1 MKESGNTRGRGWIGR
16 QYRPGDEHQILHL
29 RRLVFGAVDEQR
41 NTAEYWRWE
50 FQDCPAGP
58 ATIWIA
64 ESGEGIVGHY
74 AVRPVRMLCAG
85 ELILGSTS
93 IDAMTHPDY
102 RREAVFAT
110 LGQSAYAEVEREG
123 PALTYIFPRKISM
136 KGTIEKFDWQ
146 YLCSLTVFVKPLS
159 ASRVAERLIPGSKVL
174 TPVRAL
180 LTALLRPLS
189 RPATIP
195 PEEHVGMR
203 WTDRFD
209 SRFDD
214 LWGRVAARYPIAVV
228 RDSTYLNWR
237 YGDNPGRDYRTVVA
251 ERAGEIAAYVTLRC
265 MEQYG
270 LRGGMIVDLL
280 AAPGSEEALS
290 SLLGH
295 AERFLREQQ
304 MDVVACLV
312 NGDKRYTRLLR
323 KQGFLP
329 LPGKM
334 GFKEWYFGYRINRPT
349 VSEELCADRSSW
361 FLTFGDT
368 DVV

>member
-1 MKESGNTRGRGWIGR
+1 MTESSETGGQGWTAR
-16 QYRPGDEHQILHL
+16 QYRPGDEHQILLL
-29 RRLVFGAVDEQR
+29 RSLVFGVVDEQR

-58 ATIWIA
+58 ATIWVA
-64 ESGEGIVGHY
+64 ESEEGIVGHY

-102 RREAVFAT
+102 RRQAVFAT

-123 PALTYIFPRKISM
+123 PAVTYIFPRKISM
-136 KGTIEKFDWQ
+136 IGTIEKFDWK
-146 YLCSLTVFVKPLS
+146 YLCSLTVFAKPLD
-159 ASRVAERLIPGSKVL
+159 ASRVAERFIRRSTVL

-180 LTALLRPLS
+180 FTGLLRPFS
-189 RPATIP
+189 RPANP
-195 PEEHVGMR
+195 PPDEHLETRRVE
-203 WTDRFD
+203 RFD

-214 LWGRVAARYPIAVV
+214 LWARVAPRYAVALV

-237 YGDNPGRDYRTVVA
+237 YSDNPGRDYRTLAA
-251 ERAGEIAAYVTLRC
+251 ERGGEVVAYVTLRC

-280 AAPGSEEALS
+280 AAPGEEEALS

-304 MDVVACLV
+304 RDIMACLL
-312 NGDKRYTRLLR
+312 NGDDRYRRLLR
-323 KQGFLP
+323 KHGFLP
-329 LPGKM
+329 LPARM
-334 GFKEWYFGYRINRPT
+334 GFKEWYFGYRINRAI
-349 VSEELCADRSSW
+349 VSEELCADRASW

>member
-1 MKESGNTRGRGWIGR
+1 MKEGGDTGGRGWIAR
-16 QYRPGDEHQILHL
+16 RYRPGDERQILHL
-29 RRLVFGAVDEQR
+29 RTQVFGALDEQR

-58 ATIWIA
+58 ATIWVA

-74 AVRPVRMLCAG
+74 AVRPVRMQCAG

-93 IDAMTHPDY
+93 IDAMTHPGY

-110 LGQSAYAEVEREG
+110 LGQSAYVEVERQG

-136 KGTIEKFDWQ
+136 IGTIEKFNWE
-146 YLCSLTVFVKPLS
+146 YLCSLAVFVKPLN
-159 ASRVAERLIPGSKVL
+159 ASRVAERFIPWGMVL

-180 LTALLRPLS
+180 LTLFLGPLCRP
-189 RPATIP
+189 TGIP
-195 PEEHVGMR
+195 PEEHLEMR
-203 WTDRFD
+203 WIDRFD

-214 LWGRVAARYPIAVV
+214 LWRRVAPRYRIAVV

-237 YGDNPGRDYRTVVA
+237 YFENPARDYRTMVA
-251 ERAGEIAAYVTLRC
+251 ERAGEVVASVTVRC

-304 MDVVACLV
+304 MDVMACLV
-312 NGDKRYTRLLR
+312 NGDDRYTRLLR

-349 VSEELCADRSSW
+349 VSEEVCADRSSW